1 MKKYGKKVKSY
12 TQALGL
18 NLSNN
23 KNEKDDN
30 KQSTNK
36 VKETNNKNERKKEIM
51 SKDKEIEYL
60 KGVITTLQFQVQQLN
75 LMIKEICQKTLMES
89 KEKQVLIKKLQ
100 KTE

>member
-12 TQALGL
+12 AQALGL
-18 NLSNN
+18 NLSYN

-75 LMIKEICQKTLMES
+75 LMLKEICQKTLMEN
-89 KEKQVLIKKLQ
+89 K
-100 KTE
+100 